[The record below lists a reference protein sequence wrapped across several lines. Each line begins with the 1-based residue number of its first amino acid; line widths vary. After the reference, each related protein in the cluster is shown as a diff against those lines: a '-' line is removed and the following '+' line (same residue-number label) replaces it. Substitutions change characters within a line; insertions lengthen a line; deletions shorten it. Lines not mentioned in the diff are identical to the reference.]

1 MHFFGLRLSGGG
13 GAVLEALGKSFAMI
27 EFTPAGQ
34 IITANPLFCATF
46 GYSLAELKGKH
57 HRLLVEPGHARSQEY
72 TAFWRRL
79 GSGQFDTGEYLR
91 IAKDGRRVWLQASYT
106 PVFGRGG
113 KVVKVVKLGLDIT
126 ADKLISDNDASVM
139 RAVERSQASIE
150 FGLGGE
156 ILDVNENFL
165 KAVGYSRGEVI
176 GKRHQMFVDAA
187 YAGSPEYRQ
196 FWERLRGGEFIA
208 GDFCRRAKSGK
219 AVWLQAA
226 YNPILDA
233 DGKVTKVVKFAS
245 DITALMDN
253 VVVIGAALAKLAGGE
268 LEGRVTTKLVPALDK
283 LRTDFNEAAEN
294 LQAALK
300 VVASTGQAI
309 QSATGEISA
318 ATQNLSRRTEQQAA
332 SLEQTAAALD
342 EITTTVKKT
351 AEGALRAREVVTQ
364 AKGDAEKSG
373 GIVHQAVSAM
383 GEIEKSSREIGNI
396 IGVID
401 EIAFQTNLLAL
412 NAGIEAARAGDAG
425 RGFAVVA
432 TEVRALAQRSAAA
445 AKEIKALISA
455 SGQQVSNGVGL
466 VGDAGQALQRIVE
479 QVAKIDGVITAI
491 ASSAQEQSAGL
502 SEVNI
507 AVNQMDQV
515 TQQNAAMVEQTAAVS
530 EQLANEGETLIRLI
544 SGFKLGAAELP
555 AKAAVKAKPKLKVL
569 SNPAGQGVPAR
580 GATAK
585 QEHAWAEF

>member
-1 MHFFGLRLSGGG
+1 MNLSGFSLYG
-13 GAVLEALGKSFAMI
+13 GAGATLVALGNSFAII
-27 EFTPAGQ
+27 EFTPSGR
-34 IITANPLFCATF
+34 ILTANPLFCATV
-46 GYSLAELKGKH
+46 GYSLAELEGKH
-57 HRLLVEPGHARSQEY
+57 HSLLVDPDYAQSQEY
-72 TAFWRRL
+72 RAFWGRL
-79 GSGQFDTGEYLR
+79 SAGQFDTGEYPR
-91 IAKDGRRVWLQASYT
+91 IARDGRLVWLKASYT
-106 PVFGRGG
+106 PVLGRGG
-113 KVVKVVKLGLDIT
+113 KVVKVVKLALDIT
-126 ADKLISDNDASVM
+126 AARQKADHDADVM
-139 RAVERSQASIE
+139 QAIARSQASIE
-150 FGLGGE
+150 FSPQGK
-156 ILDVNENFL
+156 ILEVNDNFL
-165 KAVGYSRGEVI
+165 KTVGYSRNEVI
-176 GKRHQMFVDAA
+176 GGSHAMFVEPAEAA
-187 YAGSPEYRQ
+187 SAEYRQ
-196 FWERLRGGEFIA
+196 FWERLRAGELIT
-208 GDFCRRAKSGK
+208 GDFCRRAKSGQ

-226 YNPILDA
+226 YNPVIDA
-233 DGKVTKVVKFAS
+233 KGAVTMIVKFAT
-245 DITALMDN
+245 DITGLMAGVA
-253 VVVIGAALAKLAGGE
+253 VVGSGLAHLAAGDLQSRVGAKLM
-268 LEGRVTTKLVPALDK
+268 PSLDK
-283 LRTDFNEAAEN
+283 LRTDFNAAAET
-294 LQAALK
+294 LQATLK
-300 VVASTGQAI
+300 VVATTGHAI

-351 AEGALRAREVVTQ
+351 AEGALRAREVVTA

-466 VGDAGQALQRIVE
+466 VGDAGQALQRIAE
-479 QVAKIDGVITAI
+479 QVAKIDAVITEI
-491 ASSAQEQSAGL
+491 AASAQEQSAGL

-515 TQQNAAMVEQTAAVS
+515 TQQNAAMVEETAAVS
-530 EQLANEGETLIRLI
+530 EQLGNEGETLVRLI
-544 SGFKLGAAELP
+544 SGFKLGGTEP
-555 AKAAVKAKPKLKVL
+555 GTKAAIKPKLKVL
-569 SNPAGQGVPAR
+569 SNASPAAPAR
-580 GATAK
+580 NAAAK